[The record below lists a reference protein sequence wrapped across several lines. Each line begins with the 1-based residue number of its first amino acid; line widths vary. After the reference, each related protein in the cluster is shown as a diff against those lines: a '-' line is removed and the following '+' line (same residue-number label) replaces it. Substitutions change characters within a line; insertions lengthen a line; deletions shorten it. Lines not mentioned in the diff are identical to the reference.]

1 MSAKTHDAA
10 CDKDVRGKARDE
22 TCDKALGRRTMQLAV
37 KMSVKTCD
45 AACDKD
51 VGEDNGKL
59 IMERKIK
66 AGLWSSALVLRVWKL
81 FARILCV
88 AVLAILVLPVSS

>member
-1 MSAKTHDAA
+1 
-10 CDKDVRGKARDE
+10 
-22 TCDKALGRRTMQLAV
+22 MQLAV

-45 AACDKD
+45 AACGKNG
-51 VGEDNGKL
+51 GEDNRKL

>member
-1 MSAKTHDAA
+1 
-10 CDKDVRGKARDE
+10 
-22 TCDKALGRRTMQLAV
+22 MQLAV

-66 AGLWSSALVLRVWKL
+66 AGLWSSALVLQVWKL
-81 FARILCV
+81 FARIYVWRCWLSSSFPYPVNRVEDGSGSVNSGDNFIYRIVCV
-88 AVLAILVLPVSS
+88 M

>member
-1 MSAKTHDAA
+1 
-10 CDKDVRGKARDE
+10 
-22 TCDKALGRRTMQLAV
+22 MQLAV

-88 AVLAILVLPVSS
+88 AARVMLVLPVSS

>member
-1 MSAKTHDAA
+1 MSVKTHDAV
-10 CDKDVRGKARDE
+10 CGNDVRGKARDE
-22 TCDKALGRRTMQLAV
+22 TCGKVPM
-37 KMSVKTCD
+37 KMCD
-45 AACDKD
+45 EACGND
-51 VGEDNGKL
+51 VRGDNGKL

-88 AVLAILVLPVSS
+88 AALAILVLPVSS

>member
-1 MSAKTHDAA
+1 MRLAVKMSVEMHDAV
-10 CDKDVRGKARDE
+10 CGKGVRGKARDE
-22 TCDKALGRRTMQLAV
+22 T
-37 KMSVKTCD
+37 
-45 AACDKD
+45 CDKD

-66 AGLWSSALVLRVWKL
+66 AGLWSSALVLQVWKL

>member
-1 MSAKTHDAA
+1 
-10 CDKDVRGKARDE
+10 
-22 TCDKALGRRTMQLAV
+22 MQLAV
-37 KMSVKTCD
+37 KMSVKTCG
-45 AACDKD
+45 AVCGKN

-88 AVLAILVLPVSS
+88 AALAILVLPVSS